1 MPSFNLIDK
10 PWIPCI
16 DLQGRSMELGIRDA
30 LVRAHELRELFD
42 PSPLVTVAL
51 HRLLLAVLHRS
62 LMGPSG
68 LSEWVSL
75 WNQGRWN
82 PDTITSYLERWRSRF
97 DLFDPLHPFYQLPF
111 PSNLADPSKHQP
123 VTILMQE
130 AAAGN
135 NPTVFDHRF
144 DDDPAPLSSAEVAR
158 YLVAHQAYALGGGVS
173 FPFNLCHSTLVRGY
187 TVLALGESLFET
199 LALNL
204 LPYNAERP
212 IPWLDEDVATWEQ
225 NEPRIP
231 DPHGTPPRGYV
242 DYLTWQ
248 SRRILL
254 IPESDPPKVRWCLRL
269 QHLKPV
275 DTIRDPF
282 KCYVRT
288 KDGGFMPK
296 RLEPERALWRDSH
309 ILFQFGIPDR
319 ERPEVFNWLSRL
331 ELQRQSGR
339 IPMKS
344 AYQFFMAG
352 MALDEK
358 KAANVIF
365 WRREYLPLPLVY
377 LANKTLTD
385 YLQSA
390 LHLAEQVARALKQS
404 TRSFASLLLPQLPNN
419 QSQKKREGQDVE
431 DANLAKHLAPERYY
445 WNRLENPFK
454 RLLVDLPTARE
465 SYEASAPDFKPQEL
479 IAWSQHV
486 KHAAM
491 SAFEES
497 VWAAGTS
504 ARTLK
509 AATIAERQ
517 LQHAIEQALQTV
529 ILQRRI

>member
-1 MPSFNLIDK
+1 MPSFNLIDE
-10 PWIPCI
+10 PWIPCV

-62 LMGPSG
+62 LMGPSS
-68 LSEWVSL
+68 LLEWISL

-82 PDTITSYLERWRSRF
+82 PETITSYLERWRRRF
-97 DLFDPLHPFYQLPF
+97 DLFDPHQPFYQVPF
-111 PSNLADPSKHQP
+111 ASNLTDPSKHQP
-123 VTILMQE
+123 VTILIQE

-135 NPTVFDHRF
+135 NPTLFDHRF
-144 DDDPAPLSSAEVAR
+144 DDDPAPMSPAEVAR

-187 TVLALGESLFET
+187 TVIALGESLFET

-204 LPYNAERP
+204 LLYDAERP
-212 IPWLDEDVATWEQ
+212 IPWLDEDAAAWEQ
-225 NEPRIP
+225 NELRNP

-254 IPESDPPKVRWCLRL
+254 IPEGNPPKVRWCLRL
-269 QHLKPV
+269 QNLKPV

-288 KDGGFMPK
+288 KDGGFLPK

-309 ILFQFGIPDR
+309 ILFQFGVPDR
-319 ERPEVFNWLSRL
+319 ERPEVFNWLGRL
-331 ELQRQSGR
+331 ELQRQRGR

-344 AYQFFMAG
+344 AYQFSIAG
-352 MALDEK
+352 IALDEK

-365 WRREYLPLPLVY
+365 WRRERLPLPLVY
-377 LANKTLTD
+377 LTTKTLTD

-390 LHLAEQVARALKQS
+390 LHLAEQVARALQQS
-404 TRSFASLLLPQLPNN
+404 TRSFACLLLPQLPDT
-419 QSQKKREGQDVE
+419 QSQKKREGQDTEVT
-431 DANLAKHLAPERYY
+431 NLAKHLAPERHY
-445 WNRLENPFK
+445 WSRLETPFK
-454 RLLVDLPTARE
+454 RLIVDLPTE
-465 SYEASAPDFKPQEL
+465 PEAHEKSDQKVKPQAL

-486 KHAAM
+486 KQAAM
-491 SAFEES
+491 TAFEES
-497 VWAAGTS
+497 VWTAGIS
-504 ARTLK
+504 AHGLK
-509 AATIAERQ
+509 AATNAERQ
-517 LQHAIEQALQTV
+517 LQHAIEHALRTA
-529 ILQRRI
+529 I